1 MGALRRRMEEELRL
15 RGMSQ
20 KTVDTY
26 LSIVR
31 RFAAHHG
38 QSPDRLGVEEV
49 RSFLLH
55 LIEERKLAWSSVN
68 QALCALRFFY
78 LDVLGQA
85 FEVGDLPCQK
95 RKYSLPVVLTE
106 AEVARLLQAPM
117 SFKLRTVLMTLYS
130 AGLRVGEATHLQPTD
145 IDSGAM
151 SIRIRQGKGGRDR
164 VVMLSAQLLATLRQ
178 YWHLYRPGPWL
189 FYGQSKERPIDPR
202 TVQKAVKAAA
212 QAAGI
217 RKRVSPHTLRHS
229 CATHLLESG
238 TSLRYIQELL
248 GHRSLK
254 TTQIYTQ
261 VRPGRITG
269 LLSPLDRLG
278 LEAPAFSD

>member
-1 MGALRRRMEEELRL
+1 MSVLRRRMEGELRL
-15 RGMSQ
+15 RGMSR
-20 KTVDTY
+20 KTRDTY
-26 LSIVR
+26 LGVVR
-31 RFAAHHG
+31 RFAEFHG
-38 QSPDRLGVEEV
+38 RSQDGLGAEEV
-49 RSFLLH
+49 RAYLLH
-55 LIEERKLAWSSVN
+55 LIEERKLSWSSVN

-85 FEVGDLPCQK
+85 FEVGDLRYPK
-95 RKYSLPVVLTE
+95 RKYRLPVVLTE
-106 AEVARLLQAPM
+106 TEVARLLQAPM
-117 SFKLRTVLMTLYS
+117 SFKIRTVLMTLYS
-130 AGLRVGEATHLQPTD
+130 AGLRLGEALHLRPTD

-151 SIRIRQGKGGRDR
+151 SIRIEQGKGGRDR
-164 VVMLSAQLLATLRQ
+164 MVVLSPHLLVTLRQ
-178 YWHLYRPGPWL
+178 YWRIYRPESWL
-189 FYGQSKERPIDPR
+189 LYGKSKDKPINHA
-202 TVQKAVKAAA
+202 TVQRGVRAAA
-212 QAAGI
+212 RAAGI
-217 RKRVSPHTLRHS
+217 RKRVTPHTLRHS

-261 VRPGRITG
+261 VSPGRVTG

>member
-1 MGALRRRMEEELRL
+1 MSVLRRRMEGELRL
-15 RGMSQ
+15 RGMSR
-20 KTVDTY
+20 KTRDTY
-26 LSIVR
+26 LGIVR
-31 RFAAHHG
+31 RFAEFHG
-38 QSPDRLGVEEV
+38 RSPDGLGAEEV
-49 RSFLLH
+49 RAYLLH
-55 LIEERKLAWSSVN
+55 LIEERKLSWSSVN

-85 FEVGDLPCQK
+85 FEVGDLRYPK
-95 RKYSLPVVLTE
+95 RKYRLPVVLTE
-106 AEVARLLQAPM
+106 TEVARLLQAPM
-117 SFKLRTVLMTLYS
+117 SFKMRTVLMTLYS
-130 AGLRVGEATHLQPTD
+130 AGLRLGEALCLRPTD

-151 SIRIRQGKGGRDR
+151 SIRIEQGKGGRDR
-164 VVMLSAQLLATLRQ
+164 MVILSPHLLVTLRQ
-178 YWHLYRPGPWL
+178 YWRMYRPESWL
-189 FYGQSKERPIDPR
+189 FYGKSKDKPMNHA
-202 TVQKAVKAAA
+202 TVQRAVRAAA
-212 QAAGI
+212 RAVGL
-217 RKRVSPHTLRHS
+217 RKRVTPHTLRHS

-261 VRPGRITG
+261 VSPGRVTG

>member
-1 MGALRRRMEEELRL
+1 MSVLRRRMEGELRL
-15 RGMSQ
+15 RGMSR
-20 KTVDTY
+20 KTRDTY
-26 LSIVR
+26 LGIVR
-31 RFAAHHG
+31 RFAEFHG
-38 QSPDRLGVEEV
+38 RSPDGLGAEEV
-49 RSFLLH
+49 RAYLLH
-55 LIEERKLAWSSVN
+55 LIEERKLSWSSVN

-85 FEVGDLPCQK
+85 FEVGDLRYPK
-95 RKYSLPVVLTE
+95 RKYRLPVVLTE
-106 AEVARLLQAPM
+106 TEVARLLQAPM
-117 SFKLRTVLMTLYS
+117 SFKMRTVLMTLYS
-130 AGLRVGEATHLQPTD
+130 AGLRLGEALHLRPTD

-151 SIRIRQGKGGRDR
+151 SIRIEQGKGGRDR
-164 VVMLSAQLLATLRQ
+164 MVVLSPHLLVTLRQ
-178 YWHLYRPGPWL
+178 YWRIYRPESWL
-189 FYGQSKERPIDPR
+189 FYGKSKDKPINHA
-202 TVQKAVKAAA
+202 TVQRGVRAAA
-212 QAAGI
+212 RAAGI
-217 RKRVSPHTLRHS
+217 RKRVTPHTLRHS

-261 VRPGRITG
+261 VSPGRVTG

>member
-1 MGALRRRMEEELRL
+1 MGELRDRMEEEMRL

-26 LSIVR
+26 LGIVG
-31 RFAAHHG
+31 RFARFHG
-38 QSPDRLGVEEV
+38 RSPGRLGAEEV
-49 RSFLLH
+49 RAYLLH
-55 LIEERKLAWSSVN
+55 LIEERKLSGSTVN

-85 FEVGDLPCQK
+85 FEVGRLPFQK
-95 RKYSLPVVLTE
+95 RKHKLPVVLTE
-106 AEVARLLQAPM
+106 AEMARLLRAPM
-117 SFKLRTVLMTLYS
+117 SLKLRTVLMTLYS
-130 AGLRVGEATHLQPTD
+130 AGLRLGEGLRLCTTD

-164 VVMLSAQLLATLRQ
+164 VVILSPYLLGLLRR
-178 YWHLYRPGPWL
+178 YWRVYRPESLL
-189 FYGQSKERPIDPR
+189 FYGATKDKPIHPA
-202 TVQKAVKAAA
+202 TIQKAVRKAA

-248 GHRSLK
+248 GHRSLR

-261 VRPGRITG
+261 VVPGRVTG

-278 LEAPAFSD
+278 LEAPPHSD

>member
-1 MGALRRRMEEELRL
+1 MQGELRL
-15 RGMSQ
+15 RGLSE
-20 KTVDTY
+20 KTADTY
-26 LSIVR
+26 LSVVR
-31 RFAAHHG
+31 RFAEFHG
-38 QSPDRLGVEEV
+38 RSPDRLGKEEV
-49 RSFLLH
+49 RSYLLH
-55 LIEERKLAWSSVN
+55 LIEERKLSWSSVN

-85 FEVGDLPCQK
+85 FEVGEIRYPK
-95 RKYSLPVVLTE
+95 RKYKLPVVLTE

-117 SFKLRTVLMTLYS
+117 SFKMRMVLMTLYS
-130 AGLRVGEATHLQPTD
+130 AGLRLGEALHLRATD

-151 SIRIRQGKGGRDR
+151 SIRIEQGKGGRDR
-164 VVMLSAQLLATLRQ
+164 MVILSPHLLVNLRQ
-178 YWHLYRPGPWL
+178 YWRVYRPASWL
-189 FYGQSKERPIDPR
+189 FYGKSKEKPMNHA
-202 TVQKAVKAAA
+202 TVQRAVRRAA

-229 CATHLLESG
+229 CATHLMESG

-261 VRPGRITG
+261 VSPGRVTG

-278 LEAPAFSD
+278 LEAAPFSD

>member
-1 MGALRRRMEEELRL
+1 MSVLRRRMEEELRL

-20 KTVDTY
+20 KTTDSY
-26 LSIVR
+26 LGVVR
-31 RFAAHHG
+31 RFAGFHG
-38 QSPDRLGVEEV
+38 RAPDRLGPEEV
-49 RSFLLH
+49 SSYLLH
-55 LIEERKLAWSSVN
+55 LLEERKLSWSSVN

-85 FEVGDLPCQK
+85 FEAGELRYPK
-95 RKYSLPVVLTE
+95 RKYSQPVVLTE
-106 AEVARLLQAPM
+106 TEVARLLQAPM
-117 SFKLRTVLMTLYS
+117 TLKVRTVLMTLYS
-130 AGLRVGEATHLQPTD
+130 AGLRLGEALHLQPTE

-151 SIRIRQGKGGRDR
+151 SIRIRQAKGGRDR
-164 VVMLSAQLLATLRQ
+164 MVILSPHLLVTLRQ
-178 YWHLYRPGPWL
+178 YWRMYRPEAWL
-189 FYGQSKERPIDPR
+189 FYGKSKDKPIHHATDQR
-202 TVQKAVKAAA
+202 AVRAVAR
-212 QAAGI
+212 AAGI
-217 RKRVSPHTLRHS
+217 RKRVTPHTLRHS

-248 GHRSLK
+248 GHRSVK

-261 VRPGRITG
+261 VSPGRVTG